1 MAPLKPLMNFM
12 FKHFFLFAFVKLS
25 FGSKFIFGMA
35 SVKWSS
41 MEFASILQDGGT
53 SFKCARGVSS

>member
-1 MAPLKPLMNFM
+1 
-12 FKHFFLFAFVKLS
+12 
-25 FGSKFIFGMA
+25 MA